1 MKTYEQYMKDA
12 PRSHRVWAVFALM
25 GAGGSVA
32 AITGLSR
39 PVALLVACAIFL
51 AANAFIWL
59 RQNPTLKQIER
70 HRMRDAEAISAD
82 DRAARTEE

>member
-25 GAGGSVA
+25 GAGSLIA
-32 AITGLSR
+32 AATGASKL
-39 PVALLVACAIFL
+39 VALLIASAIFL
-51 AANAFIWL
+51 TANTFIWL

-70 HRMRDAEAISAD
+70 RKQRAKDAGSSEIP
-82 DRAARTEE
+82 EG